1 MVFKCVLNGRWKIV
15 LVINVVE
22 IFVIILGIKYVVD
35 IGVVKEFFYDLR
47 KKVSVLCIVKV
58 IKSFVD

>member
-1 MVFKCVLNGRWKIV
+1 MVFKDFLIGRWKIV